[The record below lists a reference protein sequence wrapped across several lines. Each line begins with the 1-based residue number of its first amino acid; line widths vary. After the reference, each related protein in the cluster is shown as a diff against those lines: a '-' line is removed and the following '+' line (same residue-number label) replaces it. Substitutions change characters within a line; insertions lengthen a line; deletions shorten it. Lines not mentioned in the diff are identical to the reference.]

1 MFRNNHTRE
10 VCTFKKSTVSNE
22 LAGFRTSGSAILEA
36 ISADGK
42 KKKRRGN
49 LWGADCVCR
58 ESFTHGAQYQS
69 SAQNHRRRRAA
80 VAGQG
85 FI

>member
-1 MFRNNHTRE
+1 MGVNENKNFQKQPKVFEREKQMFRNNHVRG

-22 LAGFRTSGSAILEA
+22 LAGFRTSGSAIFEA
-36 ISADGK
+36 IPADGK

-58 ESFTHGAQYQS
+58 ESFTHGAQ
-69 SAQNHRRRRAA
+69 
-80 VAGQG
+80 
-85 FI
+85 